1 MPLAQGTRGA
11 NKPKTSAST
20 LLAYR
25 FVQNRAWHGG
35 MFKVM
40 LRNLSWRYFD
50 FWLLG
55 AVVLATAFGTTMIR
69 SAVAGNELL
78 LPLIDRQ
85 IYFALVGIVVIF
97 LVAAID
103 YRYWMALYRPIFLVM
118 SILLFSLFLSAQEV
132 FGAARWFQV
141 GVLFVQPTEF
151 AKIAAILLLARYFDR
166 TQNHPRDLRWII
178 VGFIWVMGLAIW
190 ILLQPNLSNVVV
202 LMVILASLL
211 WFNGIQLK
219 HLLLFAVIGFL
230 TISTVATLSVLR
242 IRIPFL
248 QVYQQDRITNF
259 ILPDENAT
267 FGEKYNVDQAK
278 IAIGSGGLFGK
289 GYGHGTQTQLRFLK
303 VRHTDF
309 VFSVI
314 SEEFGLVGSLLVIVI
329 IGLVVWR
336 CLRAAQKAR
345 DVAGMCIAYGVATLI
360 LFQGLVNISMNLNIV
375 PVSGLPLP
383 FISYGGSGL
392 TSLMLGIGLVESVA
406 MRHRQLEF

>member
-1 MPLAQGTRGA
+1 M
-11 NKPKTSAST
+11 
-20 LLAYR
+20 
-25 FVQNRAWHGG
+25 
-35 MFKVM
+35 M
-40 LRNLSWRYFD
+40 LRDISWRYFD

-78 LPLIDRQ
+78 LPLINRQ
-85 IYFALVGIVVIF
+85 IYFALAGIVVIF
-97 LVAAID
+97 VVAAID
-103 YRYWMALYRPIFLVM
+103 YRYWMALYRPIFVVM

-166 TQNHPRDLRWII
+166 TQNHPRDLRWIVI
-178 VGFIWVMGLAIW
+178 AFIWVMGLAIW
-190 ILLQPNLSNVVV
+190 ILLQPNLSNVIV
-202 LMVILASLL
+202 LMVIFASLL
-211 WFNGIQLK
+211 WFNGLQLK
-219 HLLLFAVIGFL
+219 HLLIFGVIGFIFL
-230 TISTVATLSVLR
+230 AGIVGLSSIGV
-242 IRIPFL
+242 RIPFL
-248 QVYQQDRITNF
+248 QEYQQQRIVNF
-259 ILPDENAT
+259 ILPDPDAT
-267 FGEKYNVDQAK
+267 FGATYNVQQAL

-309 VFSVI
+309 IFSAI
-314 SEEFGLVGSLLVIVI
+314 SEEFGLVGALLVIVI
-329 IGLVVWR
+329 IVLVIWR

-360 LFQGLVNISMNLNIV
+360 FFQGVVNIGVNLNIV

>member
-1 MPLAQGTRGA
+1 
-11 NKPKTSAST
+11 
-20 LLAYR
+20 
-25 FVQNRAWHGG
+25 
-35 MFKVM
+35 M
-40 LRNLSWRYFD
+40 LRGTSTSWRYFD

-69 SAVAGNELL
+69 SAVAGNEIL
-78 LPLIDRQ
+78 LPLINRQ
-85 IYFALVGIVVIF
+85 IYFALIGLVLIF
-97 LVAAID
+97 VVAAID
-103 YRYWMALYRPIFLVM
+103 YRYWMALYGYIFTVM
-118 SILLFSLFLSAQEV
+118 SIFLFALFLGARAV

-166 TQNHPRDLRWII
+166 TQNRPRDLRWII
-178 VGFIWVMGLAIW
+178 VAFIWVMGLGIW

-211 WFNGIQLK
+211 WFNGIQIK
-219 HLLLFAVIGFL
+219 HLILFGGIGLLGIGTVVL
-230 TISTVATLSVLR
+230 LTVAG
-242 IRIPFL
+242 IKIPFL
-248 QVYQQDRITNF
+248 QEYQQQRIANF
-259 ILPDENAT
+259 ILPDPNAT
-267 FGEKYNVDQAK
+267 FGATYNVQQAL

-309 VFSVI
+309 IFSAI
-314 SEEFGLVGSLLVIVI
+314 SEEFGLAGSLLVILI
-329 IGLVVWR
+329 IVLVVWR

-345 DVAGMCIAYGVATLI
+345 DVSGMTIAYGVATLI
-360 LFQGLVNISMNLNIV
+360 FFQGMVNIGVNLNIV

-406 MRHRQLEF
+406 MRFRQLEF